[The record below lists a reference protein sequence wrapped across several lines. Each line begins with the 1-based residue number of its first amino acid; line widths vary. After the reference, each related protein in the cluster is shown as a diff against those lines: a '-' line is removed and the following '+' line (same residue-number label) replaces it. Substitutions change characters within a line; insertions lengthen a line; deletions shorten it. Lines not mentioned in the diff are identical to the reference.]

1 MITGFIVLV
10 MLTLMESS
18 SMESNIQKTVKK
30 LKQRIQAF
38 NDDSKCTLKE
48 LESMSAE
55 AKQPVCGKTNFS
67 RLKTMKMIKN
77 RYLRKSIV
85 IGQLIN
91 SIEFLSALYDFT
103 YKRNI
108 MSPRLQQRLRRERHD
123 LIHISAI
130 YGVVRGIRSAK
141 YKLKEQ
147 PCNES
152 GSFVM
157 DKLVIQV
164 YADFRM
170 LFRKLRIA

>member
-1 MITGFIVLV
+1 MITGIIALI
-10 MLTLMESS
+10 MLILMDYS
-18 SMESNIQKTVKK
+18 SMESNFQNTVKK

-38 NDDSKCTLKE
+38 NDDSKYTLKE
-48 LESMSAE
+48 LERLSAK

-67 RLKTMKMIKN
+67 RLKTITAIKN
-77 RYLRKSIV
+77 KYFNKSTV
-85 IGQLIN
+85 INQLVS
-91 SIEFLSALYDFT
+91 SIDFLSAIYDFT

-123 LIHISAI
+123 LIHITI
-130 YGVVRGIRSAK
+130 TYGVVRGISSVK
-141 YKLKEQ
+141 FKLKEQ

-164 YADFRM
+164 YADLKVIFE
-170 LFRKLRIA
+170 KLRLA